1 MARLHPQFVAL
12 NKVKTLIYTCREV
25 VVDFSVRQAQDPE
38 PAEGHIDD
46 QRRCGDRRPPRYAL
60 TTAVARMFISI
71 PAQIARRIVASLNM
85 TAAAVF
91 ILGLFFS
98 AQLTASE
105 LNVKGLGWIGNRT
118 AEQRLKLL
126 LGEQRGEFLD
136 ANGIEDA
143 ALVLISSIN
152 ENGYLEPKVVARVTL
167 GNGMSEDYPLDAKLE
182 HSLPRPLN
190 VTSATILL
198 DRGKRFSLQ
207 EVTFTGL
214 LAITEKEARSFF
226 IGAGLLIPLASER
239 IYSPS
244 RFARAL
250 SNLEEALRQ
259 QGYADASVTAGEIEV
274 DHASGKVRAEIKV
287 NEGRK
292 WVVSAL
298 NFSIADH
305 SETPARVA
313 DTRVNQPWTSL
324 WRQNAATAIRRWY
337 YTRGHPDVQVTLTP
351 EATDAA
357 DGTKKVAVRAE
368 VTPGPIIRVGEIAI
382 SGNTRTREKTIR
394 RLIPAKNGDLLNPIR
409 LDNGQARISQL
420 GVFQSVDL
428 RTTPAGDDVR
438 DVEYALTEGRRQE
451 FNLLAGYGSYEQL
464 RGGIEW
470 RHYNLFGRA
479 HTDSLK
485 LVQSMKSSQGD
496 YIYTVPE
503 LFGTTTDGSVRLF
516 GLNRKEFSFRREEY
530 GANVSVL
537 WPLRRIGVALTTGY
551 TFKHLRNA
559 DNELATQTTDADQA
573 DVASIDIGLVRD
585 RRDNPLRPTKGYKL
599 SAQVE
604 AANRALGGQVVY
616 QRIVL
621 GGSYHTRWGNG
632 RWIHLG
638 VAHGFVTTFGAPDD
652 SRLPVSVRF
661 YPGGDGSIRG
671 YQNGEAAPRT
681 ATGEFIGAKSYLQA
695 NIELEQALTSK
706 WSVVA
711 FGDALGETARMSD
724 YPFTDKLFSVG
735 LGVRY
740 QTIIGPVRM
749 EYGHNLNRRPLDPRG
764 TLQFSIG
771 FPF

>member
-1 MARLHPQFVAL
+1 MPRRTSISVILNEVKNPRYRSPYRARTQGFFAMLRMTVAL
-12 NKVKTLIYTCREV
+12 VGLLLTL
-25 VVDFSVRQAQDPE
+25 A
-38 PAEGHIDD
+38 
-46 QRRCGDRRPPRYAL
+46 
-60 TTAVARMFISI
+60 
-71 PAQIARRIVASLNM
+71 
-85 TAAAVF
+85 
-91 ILGLFFS
+91 
-98 AQLTASE
+98 LTASE
-105 LNVKGLGWIGNRT
+105 LEVKGLGWFGNRT

-143 ALVLISSIN
+143 ALVLISAIN
-152 ENGYLEPKVVARVTL
+152 QNGYLEPTVIARVTL
-167 GNGMSEDYPLDAKLE
+167 GNGQTEDYPLDAKLE

-190 VTSATILL
+190 VTAATLII
-198 DRGKRFSLQ
+198 DRGKRFSL
-207 EVTFTGL
+207 ESVSFTGL
-214 LAITEKEARSFF
+214 LAISQKEARSFF
-226 IGAGLLIPLASER
+226 IGAGLLVPLASER

-244 RFARAL
+244 RFSRAL
-250 SNLEEALRQ
+250 ANLEEALRQ
-259 QGYADASVTAGEIEV
+259 QGYADATVTAGEVQV
-274 DHASGKVRAEIKV
+274 DHKTGKVQAEIKV
-287 NEGRK
+287 QEGRK
-292 WVVSAL
+292 WTVSAL
-298 NFSIADH
+298 NFSVSDQSEPPQKIAG
-305 SETPARVA
+305 AYI
-313 DTRVNQPWTSL
+313 NQPWTSL
-324 WRQNAATAIRRWY
+324 WRQNTATAIRRWY
-337 YTRGHPDVQVTLTP
+337 YARGHPDVQVTLTP
-351 EATDAA
+351 HATDVA
-357 DGTKKVAVRAE
+357 DGTKTVAVMAQI
-368 VTPGPIIRVGEIAI
+368 TPGPIVHIGAITI
-382 SGNTRTREKTIR
+382 SGNTHTKENTIR
-394 RLIPAKNGDLLNPIR
+394 RLVPAKTGDLLNPIR

-428 RTTPAGDDVR
+428 KTTPADPDVR
-438 DVEYALTEGRRQE
+438 DVEYAVTEGKRQE

-464 RGGIEW
+464 RGGFEW
-470 RHYNLFGRA
+470 RHYNLFDRA

-537 WPLRRIGVALTTGY
+537 WPLRRIGIELTTGY

-559 DNELATQTTDADQA
+559 DNELATHATDTSQA

-604 AANRALGGQVVY
+604 AANRALGGEVVY
-616 QRIVL
+616 QQVIL
-621 GGSYHTRWGNG
+621 GASYHTRWGSG
-632 RWIHLG
+632 RWIHAG
-638 VAHGFVTTFGAPDD
+638 ISHGFVTTFGDSND
-652 SRLPVSVRF
+652 SRLPISVRF

-681 ATGEFIGAKSYLQA
+681 STGEFIGAKSYLQF
-695 NIELEQALTSK
+695 NLELEQALTSK
-706 WSVVA
+706 WSAVV

-724 YPFTDKLFSVG
+724 YPFSEKLYSVG

-749 EYGHNLNRRPLDPRG
+749 EYGQNLNRRPLDPRG